1 MPFHRSFL
9 CNNQKTGSNPH
20 VYERVVRIGMS
31 GPILV
36 YYVYNEFKVN
46 DIIEWIIDIC
56 NSNSKSLYWVK
67 KVRSKK
73 KVNTE
78 S

>member
-46 DIIEWIIDIC
+46 DIIE
-56 NSNSKSLYWVK
+56 
-67 KVRSKK
+67 
-73 KVNTE
+73 
-78 S
+78 